1 VTLPVF
7 ENFVVINSSSS
18 SVNVDPTLRER
29 IQPHHYCRNGQL
41 VSPTFQSMTAT
52 LANQIT
58 ALRPKELASF
68 CGDPEAPMTNVVWR
82 FACHTSPN
90 CGAIVARLIIT
101 KAPAYIDPDTLV
113 GPVNANPMFELAL
126 YEDDVS
132 ETYIDSKRVGG
143 GIANG
148 ETLDLSADEWTVQT
162 IILGSRALN
171 LRDRDIRGV
180 LNGAF
185 GGNLIGAVVYECARA
200 PLTEN
205 GYIAQQ
211 YSIGQG
217 IYDTD
222 RQDVADTAVD
232 LWKRGAAP
240 LFTFSSYRDATAPAS
255 TLAAAS
261 PANIFDISVVT
272 VTPETPGYFVDL
284 RWCNTKARTTVPC
297 RFEAYFKTGGG
308 VTLEVQLKDSTGA
321 TVGTLSGG
329 STFGAWFQTEI
340 ELPPTLAKYDLMFT
354 YSGLNGLTLYE
365 ASLYQY
371 LD

>member
-41 VSPTFQSMTAT
+41 VSPTFQSMMAT

-58 ALRPKELASF
+58 WLRPKELASF
-68 CGDPEAPMTNVVWR
+68 EGDPEPTTNATWR

-90 CGAIVARLIIT
+90 CGAIVARLIIA
-101 KAPAYIDPDTLV
+101 KAGAYIDPDSLAGPLV
-113 GPVNANPMFELAL
+113 PIPTFELAL
-126 YEDDVS
+126 YEDDAS
-132 ETYIDSKRVGG
+132 ETFIDSKQINAGY
-143 GIANG
+143 AYG
-148 ETLDLSADEWTVQT
+148 ESFTDCPGEWTVQT
-162 IILGSRALN
+162 MIIGGRSLN
-171 LRDRDIRGV
+171 IRDMDIRGEIV
-180 LNGAF
+180 ATF
-185 GGNLIGAVVYECARA
+185 GGRLIGATVYECPRA
-200 PLTEN
+200 PMTEN

-217 IYDTD
+217 IYDAD
-222 RQDVADTAVD
+222 RQDVADAAVA

-240 LFTFSSYRDATAPAS
+240 LFTFSSYRDASAPAS